1 MYTGFSAKKLKI
13 CEKEKLESEWEVGA
27 PKLRLSKSVETS
39 VIFSTLN
46 N

>member
-13 CEKEKLESEWEVGA
+13 FEKEKMESDWELSA